1 MNQAVAEM
9 DKVVQQNAAN
19 GEESVSAAEEMS
31 SQAEQLKDRVSDLA
45 VLVVGGAAKETSEA
59 RLPVT
64 RAAGKTRSPAPE
76 PKRLT
81 HDQA

>member
-1 MNQAVAEM
+1 MTEM

-19 GEESVSAAEEMS
+19 GEESVPTAEEMS
-31 SQAEQLKDRVSDLA
+31 SQAERLKEIVSDLA
-45 VLVVGGAAKETSEA
+45 ELVVGGAAKETSEA

-64 RAAGKTRSPAPE
+64 RAAGKTRSHAPE